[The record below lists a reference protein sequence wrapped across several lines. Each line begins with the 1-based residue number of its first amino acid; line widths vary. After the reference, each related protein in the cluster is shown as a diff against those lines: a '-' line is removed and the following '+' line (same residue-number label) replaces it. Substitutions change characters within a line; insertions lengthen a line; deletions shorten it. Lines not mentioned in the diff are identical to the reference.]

1 VKDTHSSIIFDHEL
15 VQNIYYDMMS
25 PTTID
30 LIKKDDEFYVLKKIN
45 RKLIFSPE

>member
-1 VKDTHSSIIFDHEL
+1 MKDTYNSIIFNHEL
-15 VQNIYYDMMS
+15 VQNIYYDIMS

-45 RKLIFSPE
+45 REQLFSPE